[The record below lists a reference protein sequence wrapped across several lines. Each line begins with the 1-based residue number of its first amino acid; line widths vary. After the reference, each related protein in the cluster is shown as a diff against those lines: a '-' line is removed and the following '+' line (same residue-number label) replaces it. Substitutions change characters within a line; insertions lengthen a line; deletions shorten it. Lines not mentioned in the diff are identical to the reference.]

1 MIGYVEG
8 KWIAELTNSVIVL
21 TAGGIG
27 YQLNLPAP
35 LLARRPA
42 AEEPARYFVVTV
54 VRDNE
59 ISLYGFDQLENKTLF
74 ELLLKVS
81 GIGPKVALSLL
92 SAFSSAEIVTAVA
105 GDDVALLGSISGI
118 GKKTATRLC
127 LDLKDRLANWEVG
140 SDRRSAH
147 HDVISALT
155 NLGFPEKEIFAAVR
169 QVSTDHLSFS
179 DQLKKA
185 LALLAK

>member
-59 ISLYGFDQLENKTLF
+59 ISL
-74 ELLLKVS
+74 
-81 GIGPKVALSLL
+81 
-92 SAFSSAEIVTAVA
+92 
-105 GDDVALLGSISGI
+105 
-118 GKKTATRLC
+118 
-127 LDLKDRLANWEVG
+127 
-140 SDRRSAH
+140 
-147 HDVISALT
+147 
-155 NLGFPEKEIFAAVR
+155 
-169 QVSTDHLSFS
+169 
-179 DQLKKA
+179 
-185 LALLAK
+185 

>member
-8 KWIAELTNSVIVL
+8 KWIAELSNSVVVL
-21 TAGGIG
+21 TTGGIG
-27 YQLNLPAP
+27 YQLHLPVP

-92 SAFSSAEIVTAVA
+92 SAFSSAELVKAVA
-105 GDDVALLGSISGI
+105 GDDVALLGSIPGI

-127 LDLKDRLANWEVG
+127 LDLKDRLAKWEG
-140 SDRRSAH
+140 GADRRSAE